1 MVSEK
6 PPRRSKVEKE
16 PVTIDLTAE
25 ETSPVAEPVRSN
37 DIDEPVTQAEKAAE
51 DAAVA
56 EEGKTEISADT
67 AAAAPVINDQLPA
80 EPAVKDATAD
90 AAVIPPTGETVSEP
104 VTSFAT
110 DAATEEAR
118 ANEPRSGF
126 TTNEPPKSA
135 TVAPEPEPSPSV
147 KPRTSPATTTL
158 VAAGIF
164 GGIVALLL
172 AGSMQYAGYL
182 PGATPAPAA
191 NTSSLSSELTEL
203 RQEIAA
209 LKNRPAAA
217 ADGALANR
225 VAALE
230 AVPKASGGAS
240 EQAVAALK
248 TELDRLRA
256 TVQSSASADASL
268 TQRMNQAEAKLNDRG
283 PEQQV
288 ARAVAAAAL
297 KAAIDRGGSFETELQ
312 TFTTVAGDDP
322 AVADLQKF
330 AANGVPSRSELQRD
344 FPRIADAMLEAT
356 VQPDPNQGI
365 GGRLLA
371 SAMSVVKVR
380 RVGDV
385 QGDTPEAI
393 VARLEEGLR
402 NGNLQASTREWD
414 SLPEPAKAVSR
425 DFKQK
430 LDARIQV
437 ENLVGGTLTRAV
449 AGTKG

>member
-51 DAAVA
+51 DAVVA

-67 AAAAPVINDQLPA
+67 AAAAPVIDDQLPA
-80 EPAVKDATAD
+80 EPTVEDAKAD
-90 AAVIPPTGETVSEP
+90 AAIPPTGETVSEP
-104 VTSFAT
+104 AASFAT
-110 DAATEEAR
+110 DAATEETR
-118 ANEPRSGF
+118 ADEPRSGF
-126 TTNEPPKSA
+126 ITDEPPKSA

-191 NTSSLSSELTEL
+191 NTSGLSSELTEL
-203 RQEIAA
+203 RQEIAT

-230 AVPKASGGAS
+230 AVPKAQGGAS

-256 TVQSSASADASL
+256 TVQSSANADASL

-344 FPRIADAMLEAT
+344 FPRVADAMLEAT

-425 DFKQK
+425 EFKQK

>member
-1 MVSEK
+1 MVPEQ
-6 PPRRSKVEKE
+6 PPRRSKTDKE

-25 ETSPVAEPVRSN
+25 QSDVVAEPVRSN
-37 DIDEPVTQAEKAAE
+37 DTDDVVSATEPAEDVSATAEEPAKPEPEPTDEPASSPSAADE
-51 DAAVA
+51 PRYDDPW
-56 EEGKTEISADT
+56 S
-67 AAAAPVINDQLPA
+67 AAAQ
-80 EPAVKDATAD
+80 
-90 AAVIPPTGETVSEP
+90 SEP
-104 VTSFAT
+104 Q
-110 DAATEEAR
+110 
-118 ANEPRSGF
+118 P
-126 TTNEPPKSA
+126 A
-135 TVAPEPEPSPSV
+135 TVAPEPEPTPAPSQR
-147 KPRTSPATTTL
+147 PSPATSTL
-158 VAAGIF
+158 IAAGIF

-191 NTSSLSSELTEL
+191 SNTAGLSSEIAAL

-209 LKNRPAAA
+209 LKNRPTTAAA
-217 ADGALANR
+217 PDTALANR

-230 AVPKASGGAS
+230 TAPKASSGAGD
-240 EQAVAALK
+240 QALAALK
-248 TELDRLRA
+248 ADLDRLRA
-256 TVQSSASADASL
+256 TVQSAASAGSGLA
-268 TQRMNQAEAKLNDRG
+268 QRLDQAEAKLNDRG

-297 KAAIDRGGSFETELQ
+297 KAGIDRGGPFETELQ
-312 TFTTVAGDDP
+312 TFVSVAGDDP

-330 AANGVPSRSELQRD
+330 ASAGVPARAELQRD

-356 VQPDPNQGI
+356 AQPDPNQGI
-365 GGRLLA
+365 AGRLLA

-385 QGDTPEAI
+385 QGATPDAI
-393 VARLEEGLR
+393 VARMEEALR
-402 NGNLQASTREWD
+402 NGNLQASAREWD
-414 SLPEPAKAVSR
+414 ALPEPAKAVSR

-449 AGTKG
+449 AGTQG